1 MNEKYERVLLY
12 HTIIK
17 YQFGLLIEALENLG
31 EYNPIMYE
39 VSALMKEVDKE
50 LENEGRQLLKEIE
63 KEC

>member
-17 YQFGLLIEALENLG
+17 YQFGLLIEALDALG
-31 EYNPIMYE
+31 EYNPTMRE
-39 VSALMKEVDKE
+39 VAVLMKEVDHE
-50 LENEGRQLLKEIE
+50 IEVDGRELLKRIE

>member
-1 MNEKYERVLLY
+1 MNKKYIAVALY
-12 HTIIK
+12 HTVIH
-17 YQFGLLIEALENLG
+17 YQLEMVIDALENLG